1 MLDWKTIKAL
11 FVDFKNEEEGAN
23 MIEYVL
29 LVALIGLVVA
39 AAIPALTTAI
49 SGAFGSAATQMG

>member
-49 SGAFGSAATQMG
+49 SGAFDSAALEMG

>member
-1 MLDWKTIKAL
+1 MLDLNTIKAL
-11 FVDFKNEEEGAN
+11 FVDFKNEEEGAS

-49 SGAFGSAATQMG
+49 SGAFGNAAAQM